1 MIERQKNVH
10 IQASHNA
17 ASFNMRANYNS
28 GNGNNAKL
36 EFIAAVLMKIQVVWD
51 MLPCH
56 LVPRCLDTEH
66 GGSGF
71 FRNVGSYL
79 IIDKAV
85 PEDRSF
91 LV

>member
-1 MIERQKNVH
+1 MCLFKPAIMRQVLTCGQ
-10 IQASHNA
+10 ITT
-17 ASFNMRANYNS
+17 
-28 GNGNNAKL
+28 GNGKNAKL
-36 EFIAAVLMKIQVVWD
+36 EVIAAVLMKIQVVWD
-51 MLPCH
+51 MIPCH

-66 GGSGF
+66 GGSGL
-71 FRNVGSYL
+71 FRNVGGYL